1 MELLRDVEVRQW
13 TRFMSICAIWRTHV
27 IEVSNLCKQFSSTIA
42 VDDISF
48 SIEKGE
54 ICGYLGPNGA
64 GKTTTVR
71 MLTGMLKPTSGTATI
86 DGLDIIEQPL
96 EVKQRIGYVPESG
109 ALFETL
115 TPREYLKLVGRLHH
129 MDDALVEQRATD
141 LLDFWGMREH
151 INQPM
156 TTFSKGMKQKI
167 VISSALLHNPKVI
180 FLDEPLN
187 GLDANAAL
195 LLKELIRILAKK
207 GKTIFYCSHILD
219 VVEKMCD
226 TVIIIDRGVIVAHGS
241 VDDLKE
247 MTMKTTLED
256 VFSKLTQSD
265 DVETKAKEILLKI
278 M

>member
-1 MELLRDVEVRQW
+1 M
-13 TRFMSICAIWRTHV
+13 IK
-27 IEVSNLCKQFSSTIA
+27 VSNLCKQFSSVIA
-42 VDDISF
+42 VDHISF
-48 SIEKGE
+48 SIARGG

-71 MLTGMLKPTSGTATI
+71 MLTGMLKPTTGTATI
-86 DGLDIIEQPL
+86 DGLNVIEQPL
-96 EVKQRIGYVPESG
+96 EVKKRIGYVPESG

-115 TPREYLKLVGRLHH
+115 TPQEYLKLVGRLHH
-129 MDDALVEQRATD
+129 MDDTLIEQRAND
-141 LLDFWGMREH
+141 LLDFWGMREY

-167 VISSALLHNPKVI
+167 VITSALLHNPKVI

-187 GLDANAAL
+187 GLDANATL
-195 LLKELIRILAKK
+195 LLKELIRNLAKK

-226 TVIIIDRGVIVAHGS
+226 TVIIIERGVIVAHGS
-241 VDDLKE
+241 VDELKE

-265 DVETKAKEILLKI
+265 DVETKAKDILSKI

>member
-1 MELLRDVEVRQW
+1 M
-13 TRFMSICAIWRTHV
+13 
-27 IEVSNLCKQFSSTIA
+27 IEVSNLSKHYSSTVA
-42 VDDISF
+42 VDDITF

-71 MLTGMLKPTSGTATI
+71 MLTGMLKPTSGTASI
-86 DGLDIIEQPL
+86 DGISVIENPL
-96 EVKQRIGYVPESG
+96 EIKKLIGYVPESG

-115 TPREYLKLVGRLHH
+115 TPREYLTLVGRLHQLE
-129 MDDALVEQRATD
+129 DSLIQQRAKD
-141 LLDFWGMREH
+141 LTDFWGMSK
-151 INQPM
+151 NLDQQM
-156 TTFSKGMKQKI
+156 TSFSKGMRQKI
-167 VISSALLHNPKVI
+167 VITSAIIHNPKVI

-187 GLDANAAL
+187 GLDANATL
-195 LLKELIRILAKK
+195 LLKELIRNLAKK

-226 TVIIIDRGVIVAHGS
+226 AVIIIERGVMVAHGS
-241 VDDLKE
+241 VDELKE

-256 VFSKLTQSD
+256 VFSKLTKTD
-265 DVETKAKEILLKI
+265 DVETKAKDILSKI